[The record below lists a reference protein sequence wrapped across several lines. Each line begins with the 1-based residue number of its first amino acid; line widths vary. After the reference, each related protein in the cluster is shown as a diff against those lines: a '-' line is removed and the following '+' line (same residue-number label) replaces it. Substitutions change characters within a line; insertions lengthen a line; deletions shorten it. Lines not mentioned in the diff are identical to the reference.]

1 MEVRVIFMDATAEKV
16 FKNVDNIYTKGG
28 LLVIREGDWLYKY
41 PLEHIFS
48 IVHKHGA
55 HWGSNAWKKKEFT
68 KKKVVHDLT
77 ITVDKETLKN
87 WDNPTGFMDG
97 WYKPVWGEF
106 DNYLTVRVK
115 PSTTLEGDD
124 FVEVCLYKDGKEVAS
139 TYPDFL
145 FDPIRLEY
153 NGEEYHIQLEKECK
167 KSESELRYTEDYF

>member
-48 IVHKHGA
+48 IVHKHGD
-55 HWGSNAWKKKEFT
+55 HWGSRAWKKKEFT
-68 KKKVVHDLT
+68 KQKVVHDLT
-77 ITVDKETLKN
+77 ITIDKETLKN
-87 WDNPTGFMDG
+87 WDNPTGYMDG

-115 PSTTLEGDD
+115 PSMTLEGDD

-145 FDPIRLEY
+145 FDPICLEY
-153 NGEEYHIQLEKECK
+153 NNEEYHIQLEKECK
-167 KSESELRYTEDYF
+167 EKRPELRCTEDYF

>member
-68 KKKVVHDLT
+68 KQKVVHDLT

-97 WYKPVWGEF
+97 GYKAVWGEF

-115 PSTTLEGDD
+115 PSMTLGGDD
-124 FVEVCLYKDGKEVAS
+124 FIEVCLYKDDKEVVS

-145 FDPIRLEY
+145 FDPIYLEY
-153 NGEEYHIQLEKECK
+153 NGEEYHIQLKKECEEK
-167 KSESELRYTEDYF
+167 TEAEIHG